1 MILILGTALLRQDT
15 CIPGRMCIKGR
26 TQSLHEFTLTEFS
39 KRKQFNHQYMSSSF
53 YTHQVGY
60 KFSIR
65 VYANGWGSS
74 TGLCVCFCVTCYLDI
89 SWRGDYDDQLEWPYR
104 WEF

>member
-1 MILILGTALLRQDT
+1 MILYSTALLNKTPSWQN
-15 CIPGRMCIKGR
+15 PHNSY
-26 TQSLHEFTLTEFS
+26 QSLHEFTLTEFS
-39 KRKQFNHQYMSSSF
+39 KRKQFNHQHMSSSF

-74 TGLCVCFCVTCYLDI
+74 KGAYVSVYVNQLA
-89 SWRGDYDDQLEWPYR
+89 GDYDDQLEWP
-104 WEF
+104 FVGNFDF